1 MYTYEK
7 VDWKKV
13 ELILCNISTVV
24 AIKIIYMYV
33 WATKYESHNLGDSA
47 YNLNALMFAF
57 KTGVALYKKVQ
68 YKDFAI

>member
-1 MYTYEK
+1 MQYFHCCGNK
-7 VDWKKV
+7 
-13 ELILCNISTVV
+13 N
-24 AIKIIYMYV
+24 YMYV

-47 YNLNALMFAF
+47 YNLNDLIFAF